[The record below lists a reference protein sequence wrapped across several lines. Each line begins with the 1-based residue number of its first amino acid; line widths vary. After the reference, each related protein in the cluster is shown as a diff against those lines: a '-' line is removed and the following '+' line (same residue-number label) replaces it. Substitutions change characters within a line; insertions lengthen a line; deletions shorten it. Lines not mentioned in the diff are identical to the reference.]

1 MNPKPICIGLAPLGE
16 VPDAALDGVAAYIRT
31 HLNLQ
36 ARILAPFQ
44 NPTYAYD
51 EKRGQYNAAIILK
64 AFKSMPFDEG
74 LDKVIGLMNVDLFIP
89 IFTHV
94 LGEANEGGR
103 YALASLYRLGKTTD
117 RVPASADQIIERLVK
132 VAIHELGHLFNMAH
146 CLNKHCLMH
155 YSGNLADLD
164 ATSLTFCDYCSEFV
178 AYSIRRERLPN
189 F

>member
-1 MNPKPICIGLAPLGE
+1 MILKPLCIGLAPFGG
-16 VPDAALDGVAAYIRT
+16 VPDAALDGVTAYLRT
-31 HLNLQ
+31 HLNLE
-36 ARILAPFQ
+36 ARILPRFQ

-51 EKRGQYNAAIILK
+51 EKRGQYNAATILR
-64 AFKSMPFDEG
+64 AFQSMPFEDG
-74 LDKVIGLMNVDLFIP
+74 LDKVIGIMDVDLFIP

-103 YALASLYRLGKTTD
+103 YALASLYRLGETTD
-117 RVPASADQIIERLVK
+117 RLPAPMDLILERLVK

-164 ATSLTFCDYCSEFV
+164 ATSLTFCGYCSEFLTY
-178 AYSIRRERLPN
+178 AITREVHLHG
-189 F
+189 

>member
-1 MNPKPICIGLAPLGE
+1 MDLKKICIGLAPFGE
-16 VPDAALDGVAAYIRT
+16 VPDAALHGVAAYIRT
-31 HLNLQ
+31 CLDLEAH
-36 ARILAPFQ
+36 ILPPFK
-44 NPTYAYD
+44 NPNYAYD
-51 EKRGQYNAAIILK
+51 QKRGQYNAATILK
-64 AFKSMPFDEG
+64 AFQSMPFDDG
-74 LDKVIGLMNVDLFIP
+74 LAKVIGVMNVDLFIP

-103 YALASLYRLGKTTD
+103 YALASLYRLGETTD
-117 RVPASADQIIERLVK
+117 RLPASMDQIIERLVK

-164 ATSLTFCDYCSEFV
+164 ATSLTFCDYCSEFL
-178 AYSIRRERLPN
+178 AYAIRREAPLH